1 MIDKTRL
8 LADLQPLVATLQAD
22 LHTRLAEDEPSHAK
36 VHAEYQA
43 ARAANRTAAAFEPF
57 AADHVTQV
65 AVAWVLACVFVR
77 FVEDNQLVDA
87 PWLAGPDRRLAQA
100 KDRYTAW
107 LRQHPHD
114 TDRDYLLHV
123 FTELGK
129 LPGLGPLLSPD
140 GHSLVHALGP
150 TADGARALREFW
162 YQVGEGGLVHD
173 FTDPA
178 WDTRFLGDLYQD
190 LSEHAQKKYA
200 LLQTPEFIEEFIL
213 DRTLEPAL
221 AEFGLADTRLIDPA
235 CGSGHFLLGAFA
247 RLFARW
253 QQQEPGTAARVLAE
267 RALDAVAGVDLNPFA
282 VAIARFRLLL
292 AALRAASVRRL
303 VDAFDYRPK
312 VATGDSLLHGRGGA
326 RRQRTFDAE
335 TEATFDHFYGSED
348 PELLREIF
356 GRTYGAV
363 VGNPPYITPK
373 DAAANKLYRERFPEV
388 CHRQYSLGVPF
399 TQLFFELARPR
410 LDEKRAAGFAGM
422 ITANSFM
429 KREFGKKLI
438 EEYLAGRVE
447 LTHML
452 DMSGASV
459 PGHGT
464 PTVILLG
471 RARAPVSSNI
481 RAVLGIKGEQSTP
494 DDPAKGLVWS
504 SIVELVDR
512 PGMRSEFVS
521 CDEVSR
527 ERFAQHPWSLGG
539 GGAAEVKE
547 LIEGECT
554 GALSDHVEAIGRTTV
569 LGEDDQWLIPV
580 DAARWLRSIETQVPL
595 VVGDAVRDWC
605 IDSSLHCIYPYAQIG
620 GDLVA
625 PAGRVAHLLWPART
639 MLARRTVFGKSVQD
653 VAGAWYAHLEHYRD
667 KLRTPLSIA
676 FAFVATH
683 NHFVL
688 DRGGKVFK
696 QSAPVI
702 KLPAGASENEHLGL
716 LGILNSSVACFWLKQ
731 TGHCKG
737 NEGVSSGIKSEAWEK
752 FYEFTAGT
760 AGAVPLCEAR
770 PSVLARRLD
779 ALGTE
784 RRRLLDDCD
793 LRSADQ
799 LTEAAS
805 RHAAILAEA
814 IALQE
819 ELDWTCYRLY
829 GLLEDDLTYH
839 GADLPGLS
847 LGERAFEVVLAR
859 DLAAGNATTTW
870 FERHGSTPI
879 TAIPAHWPKAY
890 RDVVQRRI
898 DAIARLPEIKL
909 IEVPEYKRRWN
920 LDPWEH
926 QVQAALRRFL
936 LDHMEAASLWREPHL
951 TTTARFADQ
960 LRRDADFV
968 QVAGLYRGRADF
980 DFDAL
985 VRELVEAEGVPF
997 LPVLRYKGEGLVKR
1011 TVWERTWDLQR
1022 QEDAIDARAALPQRH
1037 ADHLTPAQAKAEKLR
1052 QVGSIPVPPKYAAK
1066 DFLKS
1071 DYMRLRGK
1079 LDVPKE
1085 RFILYPHAER
1095 ADHPSPVFTWAGFD
1109 HLQQARALATWLID
1123 RKEQD
1128 GWQGEKLV
1136 PLYAG
1141 LHQLL
1146 PWLKQWHNDVDPE
1159 SNQRLGDY
1167 FAGFLDQELRAQ
1179 GLTVEHLTAWKPPA
1193 RGRGRKKGGR
1203 KGRTADADGDP
1214 DTSED

>member
-8 LADLQPLVATLQAD
+8 LADLKPLVVD
-22 LHTRLAEDEPSHAK
+22 LEDDLRERLATDAPSDAK
-36 VHAEYQA
+36 VRAAYAA
-43 ARAANRTAAAFEPF
+43 ARAANRTAAAFETF
-57 AADHVTQV
+57 RDDHVTQV

-87 PWLAGPDRRLAQA
+87 PWLSGEGRRLAQA

-123 FTELGK
+123 FTELGR
-129 LPGLGPLLSPD
+129 LPGLGPLLAPD
-140 GHSLVHALGP
+140 GHSLVHALGV
-150 TADGARALREFW
+150 TADGARTLLGFW
-162 YQVGEGGLVHD
+162 QNAGEGGLVHD
-173 FTDPA
+173 FTDAA

-253 QQQEPGTAARVLAE
+253 QKQEPGTPSRVLAE

-292 AALRAASVRRL
+292 AALRSAGVRRL
-303 VDAFDYRPK
+303 VDAFDYRPR
-312 VATGDSLLHGRGGA
+312 VANGDSLLHGRGGA
-326 RRQRTFDAE
+326 RRQRTLHAE
-335 TEATFDHFYGSED
+335 AEAAFDHFYGSED
-348 PELLREIF
+348 PELLRAIF

-373 DAAANKLYRERFPEV
+373 DASANQLYRDRFPEV
-388 CHRQYSLGVPF
+388 CYRQYSLGVPF
-399 TQLFFELARPR
+399 TQLFFELVRPS
-410 LDEKRAAGFAGM
+410 LDEKRAPGFVGM

-429 KREFGKKLI
+429 KREFGRKMI
-438 EEYLAGRVE
+438 EEYLARRVE
-447 LTHML
+447 VSHVL
-452 DMSGASV
+452 DTSLAHI

-471 RARAPVSSNI
+471 RPRTPSSSTVRGVFAI
-481 RAVLGIKGEQSTP
+481 RREDNEPSDAS
-494 DDPAKGLVWS
+494 KGLVWT
-504 SIVELVDR
+504 SIVDVVDR
-512 PGMRSEFVS
+512 PGAQSDFVS
-521 CDEVSR
+521 CADVER
-527 ERFAQHPWSLGG
+527 ERFAKHPWSVGG
-539 GGAAEVKE
+539 GGASDLKDA
-547 LIEGECT
+547 IEERCKKTLGDL
-554 GALSDHVEAIGRTTV
+554 GVDIGRTTHT
-569 LGEDDQWLIPV
+569 GEDYCFFL
-580 DAARWLRSIETQVPL
+580 ETHSATTLGLAELCVPL
-595 VVGDAVRDWC
+595 VEGEGVRDYVIGWEQVAVF
-605 IDSSLHCIYPYAQIG
+605 PYDRTTCEAAEP
-620 GDLVA
+620 LPVVLSKYSW
-625 PAGRVAHLLWPART
+625 PNRVVLR
-639 MLARRTVFGKSVQD
+639 ARRDFGQTPEERGLKWFEYSMFF
-653 VAGAWYAHLEHYRD
+653 RD
-667 KLRTPLSIA
+667 RFRTPLSIA
-676 FAFVATH
+676 FAEVASH

-688 DRGGKVFK
+688 DRGGKVFNRT
-696 QSAPVI
+696 APVI
-702 KLPAGASENEHLGL
+702 NLTAGASEDEHLGL

-731 TGHCKG
+731 VCHSKG
-737 NEGVSSGIKSEAWEK
+737 GGGVGGGIAAERWEQ
-752 FYEFTAGT
+752 FFVHNASRVGE
-760 AGAVPLCEAR
+760 VPLSEER
-770 PSVLARRLD
+770 RVLLPFSRRLD
-779 ALGTE
+779 TLGSE
-784 RRRLLDDCD
+784 RQRLLDSCD

-799 LTEAAS
+799 LTEAAA

-829 GLLEDDLTYH
+829 GLIEDDLTHH
-839 GADLPGLS
+839 GADLPGLN
-847 LGERAFEVVLAR
+847 LGERSFEIVVAR

-879 TAIPAHWPKAY
+879 TAIPTHWPKAY
-890 RDVVQRRI
+890 RDLVQRRI
-898 DAIARLPEIKL
+898 DAIARHPEIKL

-920 LDPWEH
+920 LDPWEQ

-936 LDHMEAASLWREPHL
+936 LDRMEAASLWKEPHL
-951 TTTARFADQ
+951 ITTARFADQ
-960 LRRDADFV
+960 LRQDADFV
-968 QVAGLYRGRADF
+968 QVAGLHRGRSDF

-997 LPVLRYKGEGLVKR
+997 LPVLRYKPDGLRKR
-1011 TVWERTWDLQR
+1011 EVWERTWDLQR
-1022 QEDAIDARAALPQRH
+1022 QEDAIDARTALPDGH

-1052 QVGSIPVPPKYAAK
+1052 QVGSIPVPPKYK
-1066 DFLKS
+1066 SSDFQKGEWW
-1071 DYMRLRGK
+1071 RLRGK

-1085 RFILYPHAER
+1085 RFILYPHAEH
-1095 ADHPSPVFTWAGFD
+1095 ADDPSPVFTWAGFD
-1109 HLQQARALATWLID
+1109 HLQQARALAAWLID

-1128 GWQGEKLV
+1128 GWQGGKLT

-1141 LHQLL
+1141 LHQLV
-1146 PWLKQWHNDVDPE
+1146 PWLRQWHNEVDPE
-1159 SNQRLGDY
+1159 TNQRLGDY

-1179 GLTVEHLTAWKPPA
+1179 GLTVEDLVAWKPPA
-1193 RGRGRKKGGR
+1193 RGRGSRAKSRRGS
-1203 KGRTADADGDP
+1203 DQSVP
-1214 DTSED
+1214 EEES